1 MLKKIKVQD
10 ATVGMYVHEICSSWM
25 DNPFWKK
32 SFKLTKEKDLKAL
45 ADHQIKEVWID
56 TSKGL
61 DVPVEAKSVSIE
73 EEKLQINSALQQI
86 AVQEKKIILRAPL
99 KDELLRAKKILAEA
113 KKNVITMFN
122 EVRMGNAIK
131 VDQAADMVDEINQ
144 SITRNPDAL
153 LSLVR
158 LKTANDYTYM
168 HSIAVSGLMIAL
180 GKELDLDSASLKEVG
195 MAGLLHDV
203 GKIFIP
209 GKVLNKAGQLTDEE
223 FAIIK
228 THPKK
233 GWEQLKLS
241 SEISDLTLD
250 VCLHHHER
258 VDGKGYPDQLS
269 GEALSLFARMGSICD
284 VYDAITSTR
293 CYKASWDPA
302 ESLRKMA
309 EWKDGQFDDA
319 LFSAFVK
326 TIGIYPSGTLVKL
339 KSGRLAVVTEQTE
352 TSLLKPV
359 VKVFFSTHSKAHIL
373 PELVDLS
380 KSPDS
385 ISNKEDPQQWGFD
398 LRKFTD
404 F

>member
-45 ADHQIKEVWID
+45 SHYQIKEVWID

-61 DVPVEAKSVSIE
+61 DVHVEAKSVSVE

-86 AVQEKKIILRAPL
+86 AAQEKKIIPRIPL
-99 KDELLRAKKILAEA
+99 KDELLRAKKKLAEA

-131 VDQAADMVDEINQ
+131 LDQAADMVEEINQ

-153 LSLVR
+153 LSLMR

-180 GKELDLDSASLKEVG
+180 GKELDLDSASVKEAG
-195 MAGLLHDV
+195 IAGLLHDV

-209 GKVLNKAGQLTDEE
+209 SKVLNKAGQLTDEE

-228 THPKK
+228 THPQK

-241 SEISDLTLD
+241 GEIHDITLD

-258 VDGKGYPDQLS
+258 IDGKGYPDQLS
-269 GEALSLFARMGSICD
+269 GEALSTFARMASICD

-309 EWKDGQFDDA
+309 EWKDGQFDNT

-352 TSLLKPV
+352 ASLLKPV
-359 VKVFFSTHSKAHIL
+359 VKVFFSTHSMAHIM
-373 PELVDLS
+373 PELIDLS
-380 KSPDS
+380 ISPDS

-398 LRKFTD
+398 LKKFTD